1 MTEKVQSLRILSFE
15 LGISD
20 GQLAPLTG
28 RPQEGFALE
37 KDLAI
42 RGP

>member
-1 MTEKVQSLRILSFE
+1 MMEKVQSLRILSFE

-20 GQLAPLTG
+20 GQLGPLTDH
-28 RPQEGFALE
+28 PQEGFSLE
-37 KDLAI
+37 KDLAV

>member
-20 GQLAPLTG
+20 GQLGPLTD

-37 KDLAI
+37 KDLAV